1 MLIDYNVINLLIIG
15 YVLIGFVVGSF
26 LGLIM
31 TGIKKYLALQD
42 KGNAAYSEK
51 RKAVTGISPKTTA
64 LQV

>member
-1 MLIDYNVINLLIIG
+1 MLIDYNVINLLLIG

-31 TGIKKYLALQD
+31 TGIKKYLALQEQRD
-42 KGNAAYSEK
+42 EAYAGK
-51 RKAVTGISPKTTA
+51 RKEVSGIRPKTTA

>member
-1 MLIDYNVINLLIIG
+1 MLIDYNVINLLLIG

-31 TGIKKYLALQD
+31 TGIRKYLALHD
-42 KGNAAYSEK
+42 EEKEVSSKK
-51 RKAVTGISPKTTA
+51 RKAVTGINPKTTA